1 MIRVLCLS
9 KQVAALHKGIGG
21 QMLVAHL
28 MEEHHQGYCFDLL
41 LLLN

>member
-1 MIRVLCLS
+1 MICVLCLS

-21 QMLVAHL
+21 QMLARI
-28 MEEHHQGYCFDLL
+28 LL